1 MSIQDV
7 VHELIEVVAGRHAVL
22 TPAEAD
28 LLHEAV
34 DQVEAKPQQAA
45 DEAELS
51 QEPTGDQAPPSAP
64 DAPANPAGDFSA
76 PQGSL

>member
-1 MSIQDV
+1 MSVQSV

-28 LLHEAV
+28 ALHEAV
-34 DQVEAKPQQAA
+34 SQVEAGPEQAA
-45 DEAELS
+45 DDAELS

-64 DAPANPAGDFSA
+64 DAPGNAAEDFSA
-76 PQGSL
+76 PLGSL